1 MKKVQR
7 VLFWM
12 LIVAFGVVVSCKPK
26 ENMVYMKNHNFEQE
40 VSEARYHGLRLQ
52 EGDVLDILVS
62 AYDDIAV
69 KPFNLST
76 MEQTNSGVDKS
87 TGGIAKANEY
97 VVSAD
102 GFITMPV
109 LGQVFCKGM
118 TKQQLKTD
126 LESRLKTYL
135 TDPLVS
141 IKLVNF
147 NVSILGEVKSPGQKT
162 SSTERLTI
170 FQALALAGDMT
181 DGGDRT
187 NVKLIR
193 YSEVLKKD
201 EVVALNLSESNIVNS
216 PYYYLQ
222 QNDIVYVEPDKNKQI
237 IANNNPNKGLYFQIG
252 AILLATIGLLIRFK

>member
-1 MKKVQR
+1 
-7 VLFWM
+7 
-12 LIVAFGVVVSCKPK
+12 
-26 ENMVYMKNHNFEQE
+26 MVYLKNHNFEQE
-40 VSEARYHGLRLQ
+40 VSEARYQGLNLQ
-52 EGDVLDILVS
+52 EGDVLEIVVS

-76 MEQTNSGVDKS
+76 MEQTNSAGVDAGQ
-87 TGGIAKANEY
+87 GGAVKANQY
-97 VVSAD
+97 TVSAD
-102 GFITMPV
+102 GYIVMPV

-126 LESRLKTYL
+126 LEGRLKAYL

-147 NVSILGEVKSPGQKT
+147 NVSIIGEVKSPGQKT
-162 SSTERLTI
+162 STTERLNI
-170 FQALALAGDMT
+170 FQAIALAGDMT

-193 YSEVLKKD
+193 YSEDQKKD
-201 EVVALNLSESNIVNS
+201 EVVALNLSESHIVNS

-222 QNDIVYVEPDKNKQI
+222 QNDIVYVEPDKNKQVV
-237 IANNNPNKGLYFQIG
+237 ANNNPNKALYFQLFG
-252 AILLATIGLLIRFK
+252 VLLATIGLIIRFK